1 MKLRCN
7 NYFYLPTDSFWS
19 LAPDCLYVFCAEF
32 LVDWVKHAFITR
44 FNPELST
51 DLYKV
56 YTTNLAYDLAI
67 TKQTNVS
74 SIYDSY
80 DFNHEKILAN
90 CIKMML
96 TIKFGIFFRQ
106 TQIIPISFRVEWDSF
121 LCL

>member
-1 MKLRCN
+1 MMKLRCN
-7 NYFYLPTDSFWS
+7 NCFYLPTDSFWS

-74 SIYDSY
+74 SIYD
-80 DFNHEKILAN
+80 L
-90 CIKMML
+90 
-96 TIKFGIFFRQ
+96 
-106 TQIIPISFRVEWDSF
+106 
-121 LCL
+121 

>member
-1 MKLRCN
+1 MII
-7 NYFYLPTDSFWS
+7 FLPTDSFWS

-80 DFNHEKILAN
+80 DFNHEKI
-90 CIKMML
+90 
-96 TIKFGIFFRQ
+96 
-106 TQIIPISFRVEWDSF
+106 ISQ
-121 LCL
+121 LY

>member
-1 MKLRCN
+1 MIKLRCN
-7 NYFYLPTDSFWS
+7 NYLYVPTDSFWS

-74 SIYDSY
+74 RIYDS
-80 DFNHEKILAN
+80 
-90 CIKMML
+90 
-96 TIKFGIFFRQ
+96 
-106 TQIIPISFRVEWDSF
+106 
-121 LCL
+121 

>member
-1 MKLRCN
+1 MMKLRCN
-7 NYFYLPTDSFWS
+7 SYFYFPTDSFWS

-74 SIYDSY
+74 SIYDS
-80 DFNHEKILAN
+80 
-90 CIKMML
+90 
-96 TIKFGIFFRQ
+96 
-106 TQIIPISFRVEWDSF
+106 
-121 LCL
+121 

>member
-74 SIYDSY
+74 LIYDS
-80 DFNHEKILAN
+80 
-90 CIKMML
+90 
-96 TIKFGIFFRQ
+96 
-106 TQIIPISFRVEWDSF
+106 
-121 LCL
+121 

>member
-1 MKLRCN
+1 MMKLRCN
-7 NYFYLPTDSFWS
+7 YYFYIPTDSFWS

-74 SIYDSY
+74 TIHDSI
-80 DFNHEKILAN
+80 
-90 CIKMML
+90 
-96 TIKFGIFFRQ
+96 
-106 TQIIPISFRVEWDSF
+106 
-121 LCL
+121 

>member
-1 MKLRCN
+1 MIKLRCN
-7 NYFYLPTDSFWS
+7 LYFFLPTDSFWS

-74 SIYDSY
+74 RIYDS
-80 DFNHEKILAN
+80 
-90 CIKMML
+90 
-96 TIKFGIFFRQ
+96 
-106 TQIIPISFRVEWDSF
+106 
-121 LCL
+121 

>member
-1 MKLRCN
+1 MVLEKVIYGKVIPNIEIDQKQSIPMMKLRCN
-7 NYFYLPTDSFWS
+7 DYFYVPTDSFWS

-74 SIYDSY
+74 SIYD
-80 DFNHEKILAN
+80 L
-90 CIKMML
+90 
-96 TIKFGIFFRQ
+96 
-106 TQIIPISFRVEWDSF
+106 
-121 LCL
+121 

>member
-121 LCL
+121 HCP